1 MSFLKLRPALV
12 AALSLLTWAGMAFAQ
27 AGQTAPSMA
36 VRDKTAKLELLE
48 GQIGPL
54 RRIEQQLKSGEL
66 IAFVKEGGAVY
77 PTKAELLASLSAF
90 VIHIGVMRW
99 HETGDYNIL
108 ARLADPDYIR
118 NTAAAMLAKIQ
129 SESNDF
135 LSRIT
140 ESRIEVEKEIRLLRE
155 QLEAAGF
162 PAGSLRP
169 PDVPPGNLTTKE
181 ERDAMKKRADTLG
194 VGQRWHA
201 DDLGKIHAAIW
212 SSKTKS
218 DLALAAGYMNDYAS
232 CHEDYWAKVNA
243 LDAQRKRKPMSGGEY
258 VGAKDEITRVLRRCL
273 AAADGRFKTQRQS

>member
-1 MSFLKLRPALV
+1 
-12 AALSLLTWAGMAFAQ
+12 
-27 AGQTAPSMA
+27 
-36 VRDKTAKLELLE
+36 
-48 GQIGPL
+48 
-54 RRIEQQLKSGEL
+54 
-66 IAFVKEGGAVY
+66 
-77 PTKAELLASLSAF
+77 
-90 VIHIGVMRW
+90 MRW